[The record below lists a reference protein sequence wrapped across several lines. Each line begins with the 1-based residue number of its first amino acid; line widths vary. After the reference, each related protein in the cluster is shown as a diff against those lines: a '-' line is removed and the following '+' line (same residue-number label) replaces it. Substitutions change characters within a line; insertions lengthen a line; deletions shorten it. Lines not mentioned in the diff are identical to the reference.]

1 MPSLEE
7 KFQRLLS
14 IRAQILELVAE
25 ADTLVPQGGYLILS
39 DLSELHAGLSAAP
52 AEDPAPEVTTHQ
64 PTLLQVRSANQRR
77 TRRKIVLIPIPRG
90 QRAPSKAKALR

>member
-52 AEDPAPEVTTHQ
+52 VEAGDSGGAGSDGPAIGFDCDPGVATGLP
-64 PTLLQVRSANQRR
+64 RSSRPATALGRR
-77 TRRKIVLIPIPRG
+77 W
-90 QRAPSKAKALR
+90 